1 MIFCFMS
8 LKMKIVQKFNY
19 YLKPKEL
26 YKGLK
31 DGDIYPKKALA
42 NQNRFKSDPN
52 EVNRGKWKEKSTKQ
66 GRVTNNARIFY
77 ET

>member
-1 MIFCFMS
+1 MS

-52 EVNRGKWKEKSTKQ
+52 EVNRGK
-66 GRVTNNARIFY
+66 
-77 ET
+77 